1 MPRVV
6 LFSPWKW
13 ECAQS
18 RSWVC
23 FLKEKRESHK
33 SGCTAGLEL
42 QSPAGTMDPH
52 LDPNL
57 GVFFASSTS
66 LFHPPSCGDQQW
78 PSLRQPFAISTHSQ
92 PPQMLYQN
100 PQRYLKGQQGK

>member
-6 LFSPWKW
+6 LFSAWKC

-23 FLKEKRESHK
+23 FLKEKRERHK
-33 SGCTAGLEL
+33 SASTAGLEL
-42 QSPAGTMDPH
+42 QSPTGTTDPH

-57 GVFFASSTS
+57 WGFC
-66 LFHPPSCGDQQW
+66 LFHIPPSPTKW
-78 PSLRQPFAISTHSQ
+78 PSHKQPFAISLHSQ
-92 PPQMLYQN
+92 PPQVLHQT
-100 PQRYLKGQQGK
+100 PQRYLKGQQRK